1 VRAVPV
7 RCCLRVIYTAGDG
20 SADAQQQP
28 SPQQNPSAVTLV
40 TPCTSRSSEITAAN
54 TAIVLSLP
62 TGCRPTH
69 SMTVAMPGQID
80 MPQVW
85 WHPVQPGCTS
95 TLFDLATLPVVR
107 DAAAGQLRRTGQYV
121 TSAPDLVLAGGGQP
135 LLHAVHGC

>member
-1 VRAVPV
+1 MPV
-7 RCCLRVIYTAGDG
+7 RCCLMIICTAGDG

-69 SMTVAMPGQID
+69 SMTVGMPGRID

-85 WHPVQPGCTS
+85 CHPLQPVCNATC
-95 TLFDLATLPVVR
+95 FNLAILPVVR
-107 DAAAGQLRRTGQYV
+107 DAATGQLRRTGQYV
-121 TSAPDLVLAGGGQP
+121 TSNPDLVLAGGGQP
-135 LLHAVHGC
+135 LLYAVHGC